1 MDIYLPPNIE
11 LRGGLIEGALQGG
24 DSGAAGTP
32 ASGGNGGGGSGGS
45 GSGGGAPV
53 VLFCHGG
60 VWASGSA
67 W

>member
-11 LRGGLIEGALQGG
+11 LKGGLLEGAAQGSG
-24 DSGAAGTP
+24 GAASAP
-32 ASGGNGGGGSGGS
+32 AEGGNGTGDGSS
-45 GSGGGAPV
+45 SAGAPV

>member
-11 LRGGLIEGALQGG
+11 LQGG
-24 DSGAAGTP
+24 HLEGILSGADGQAGGAP
-32 ASGGNGGGGSGGS
+32 ASAGNGSTAGS
-45 GSGGGAPV
+45 GSGAPV

>member
-11 LRGGLIEGALQGG
+11 LQGG
-24 DSGAAGTP
+24 QLEGLLSGDDGQAGGDNGSP
-32 ASGGNGGGGSGGS
+32 GGAGS
-45 GSGGGAPV
+45 GSGAPV